1 MNLRFWEHLFRKT
14 AGGQGVSQEEM
25 AARRYLDALRQIGSE
40 GLFLLRADGEAVWM
54 NDAARQLADSG
65 RPPGGRLTQIAGS
78 HEPLAL
84 ARQALADD
92 DPHERQF
99 SVTGNHYLAVARRVS
114 QRPPLVG
121 LTISDVTEL
130 LRLGRA
136 RRDFLANVS
145 HDLRTPI
152 AAIQLMVE
160 TLRTGSVNDA
170 RSEKLLNSIYEQ
182 TASLQQL
189 SQEMLDLS
197 MIESGRMPFKL
208 VETSLAAVLAPT
220 CQRMAA
226 QAEHKGVRLTL
237 QPLPHVRMWAD
248 VNQVQRTLQNLLHNA
263 IKYTPTG
270 GDIDISVEVGDEEV
284 TVAVADTGV
293 GIAAKDVRQVFE
305 RFYKANRGRSDEGT
319 GLGLAIARH
328 IIMGHGGRIW
338 VESEPGHGATFF
350 FTLPRV

>member
-1 MNLRFWEHLFRKT
+1 MSLRFWERLSRKT
-14 AGGQGVSQEEM
+14 AKTPALSQEEPT
-25 AARRYLDALRQIGSE
+25 ARRYLDALRQMGGES
-40 GLFLLRADGEAVWM
+40 LFLLNAAGEALWM
-54 NDAARQLADSG
+54 NNAARKLI
-65 RPPGGRLTQIAGS
+65 PPEAESAPRLTSIAGS

-99 SVTGNHYLAVARRVS
+99 SVGGNHYLAVARRAS

-160 TLRTGSVNDA
+160 TLRTGVADDA
-170 RSEKLLNSIYEQ
+170 RRQQLLNSITQQ
-182 TASLQQL
+182 TNSLQQL
-189 SQEMLDLS
+189 AQEMLDLS

-208 VETSLAAVLAPT
+208 VETPLAAVLTPIS
-220 CQRMAA
+220 QRMAA
-226 QAEHKGVRLTL
+226 QAEHKDVKLILR
-237 QPLPHVRMWAD
+237 PLPDVHVWAD
-248 VNQVQRTLQNLLHNA
+248 VNQVQRALQNLLHNA
-263 IKYTPTG
+263 IKYTPAG
-270 GDIDISVEVGDEEV
+270 GNIIISSEVGDEEV
-284 TVAVADTGV
+284 TVIVADTGV
-293 GIAAKDVRQVFE
+293 GIAAKDQEQVFE

-319 GLGLAIARH
+319 GLGLAITRH
-328 IIMGHGGRIW
+328 IIKGHGGRIW
-338 VESEPGHGATFF
+338 VESQLGQGATFF